1 VFVAAVVVLRDAV
14 LYEKEG
20 WSPINFSQMAPV
32 KPTFGSSV
40 CMSSFFLADLEPQRV
55 DLSMGRGVREREK
68 ERGDSKGGGR
78 K

>member
-1 VFVAAVVVLRDAV
+1 
-14 LYEKEG
+14 
-20 WSPINFSQMAPV
+20 
-32 KPTFGSSV
+32 
-40 CMSSFFLADLEPQRV
+40 MSSFFLADLEPQRV